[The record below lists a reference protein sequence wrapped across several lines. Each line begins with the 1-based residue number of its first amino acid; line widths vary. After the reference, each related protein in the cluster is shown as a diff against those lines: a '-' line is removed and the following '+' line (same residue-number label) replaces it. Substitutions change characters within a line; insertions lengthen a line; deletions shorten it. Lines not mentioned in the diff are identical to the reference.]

1 MASKSNYKKGSGHWE
16 ARNTSAA
23 QGRRNIGRA
32 GGGSKIVEGNGN
44 LRKTK
49 NRYQLYLLLLNNIV
63 DLKNNK
69 RDYRKFASIRS
80 R

>member
-1 MASKSNYKKGSGHWE
+1 MP
-16 ARNTSAA
+16 AA
-23 QGRRNIGRA
+23 QGYRNIGRA
-32 GGGSKIVEGNGN
+32 GEEAKL
-44 LRKTK
+44 LRAMETYKKQK
-49 NRYQLYLLLLNNIV
+49 NRHQLCLLLLNNIV